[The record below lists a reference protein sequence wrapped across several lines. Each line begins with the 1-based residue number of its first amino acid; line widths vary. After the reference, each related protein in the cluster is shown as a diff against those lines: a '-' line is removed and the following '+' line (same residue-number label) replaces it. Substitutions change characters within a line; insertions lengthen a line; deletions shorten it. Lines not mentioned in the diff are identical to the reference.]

1 MQWNFDA
8 QERGVAETQS
18 PENLAGARDR
28 LVAGVVLTGTEEDW
42 TVCLVVQEFSSG
54 RSYLGPRNVR
64 ETEDH
69 GVVSSLCVCR
79 DRVQRS
85 LLGQETLATL
95 WNQHQTSDTFSL
107 SKTPPFFFKSRVIYT

>member
-1 MQWNFDA
+1 M
-8 QERGVAETQS
+8 AETRS

-79 DRVQRS
+79 DGVQRS